1 VTSSS
6 LILASDSPRRHQLL
20 KQIGVNFTVSGQDID
35 EHILDQE
42 SPEEF
47 VSRMADEKAKAAL
60 QSNIKQN
67 TIILAADTVVVCG
80 DLVLGKPKDKSDALR
95 MLRQLSNRTHRVLSA
110 VTVATTIN
118 QESAMSDTLVHFR
131 EISEIEAEQYW
142 ETGEPE
148 GKAGAYGIQGFGAVF
163 VQLINGSYSGVMG
176 LPLYETAKLLGE
188 FGILAWSP
196 RQGLPYE

>member
-42 SPEEF
+42 YPEEF

-60 QSNIKQN
+60 QSNMKKN
-67 TIILAADTVVVCG
+67 VIILAADTVVVCG

-110 VTVATTIN
+110 AAWAKKIN
-118 QESAMSDTLVHFR
+118 KKKVVFATLVHFR
-131 EISEIEAEQYW
+131 EISEKEAEEYW
-142 ETGEPE
+142 ETGEPK

-176 LPLYETAKLLGE
+176 LPLYETAKLLSE
-188 FGILAWSP
+188 FGILTWRP
-196 RQGLPYE
+196 VQGLPYE

>member
-1 VTSSS
+1 
-6 LILASDSPRRHQLL
+6 
-20 KQIGVNFTVSGQDID
+20 
-35 EHILDQE
+35 
-42 SPEEF
+42 
-47 VSRMADEKAKAAL
+47 
-60 QSNIKQN
+60 
-67 TIILAADTVVVCG
+67 
-80 DLVLGKPKDKSDALR
+80 

-110 VTVATTIN
+110 VTVATTTN
-118 QESAMSDTLVHFR
+118 QESVMSDTLVHFR